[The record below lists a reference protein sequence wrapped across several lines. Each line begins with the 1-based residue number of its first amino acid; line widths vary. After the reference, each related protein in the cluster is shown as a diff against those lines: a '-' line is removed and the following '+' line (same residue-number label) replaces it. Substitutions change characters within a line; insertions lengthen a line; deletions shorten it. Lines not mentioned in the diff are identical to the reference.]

1 MMFLF
6 VVIAGLASTYCLT
19 IASFAWED
27 VLFGL
32 VVASGLVAVF
42 RKALMPANLPSAGRV
57 LHMAIYMPVLL
68 WMLFVDIVKGTWQV
82 AIYVLGIRKL
92 DHPGIVRI
100 PLGDHS
106 RTGVGMVSL
115 FLTISPG
122 SFLVDIDWEERWM
135 LVHYMDASQPAR
147 LRRDVERYYRLW
159 EYDIEPPEDEVDSFS
174 PDSEGS
180 QPRA

>member
-1 MMFLF
+1 MMFLI
-6 VVIAGLASTYCLT
+6 VAIAGLASTYCLT
-19 IASFAWED
+19 IASFAWQD
-27 VLFGL
+27 MMLG
-32 VVASGLVAVF
+32 VAVSTGLVAFF
-42 RKALMPANLPSAGRV
+42 RKAIMPASLPTAGLV
-57 LHMAIYMPVLL
+57 LHMAVYMPVLL

-82 AIYVLGIRKL
+82 AIYVLGIRTM

-115 FLTISPG
+115 FITISPG

-159 EYDIEPPEDEVDSFS
+159 EYDIELPQDDVDSTE
-174 PDSEGS
+174 PRSEGS
-180 QPRA
+180 HPNA